1 MKKDKA
7 EKKETSKKKGAKG
20 KTTKSLRKSPK
31 AQEGA

>member
-7 EKKETSKKKGAKG
+7 EKKETSNKKGVKG

-31 AQEGA
+31 AQEEA